1 MLSFTVRRSSVI
13 VHPSKEHIVPRIDIS
28 QLDDH
33 ARMWLFAISPALD
46 ETRSLQLLDRVDHFL
61 DDWAAHGVPVTSA
74 RELLHRSFLAV
85 AVDERSETSGCSID
99 RMFGLLRQFEHDLG
113 VSILDANR
121 VFVRHADGRIEALS
135 RADFRNRGDLHT
147 TIFDTT
153 AERLTEIRSGHWIR
167 RASEAWPGK
176 LLTAQASPS

>member
-1 MLSFTVRRSSVI
+1 
-13 VHPSKEHIVPRIDIS
+13 VPRIDIN

-33 ARMWLFAISPALD
+33 ARTWLFGISPALD
-46 ETRSLQLLDRVDHFL
+46 ETNSRRLLSTVDRFL
-61 DDWAAHGVPVTSA
+61 DEWAAHGTPVTSA
-74 RELLHRSFLAV
+74 RDLIDGSFLAI

-135 RADFRNRGDLHT
+135 RADFRTRGDLHT
-147 TIFDTT
+147 IVFDTT
-153 AERLTEIRSGHWIR
+153 AERLSDIRSGHWIR
-167 RASEAWPGK
+167 KAEEAWPGK
-176 LLTAQASPS
+176 LLVGVGA